1 MIDVRDLSIGNWVF
15 DGEHTK
21 FPMQITSLSEGYV
34 TLSFPSNE
42 GMDWEST
49 PDELEGI
56 PITEELLTKMGAKKV
71 TDIGWNVVE
80 SYSAG
85 VRTELRVIFFSESE
99 IDVKIRRETPHLEDM
114 IQSSSIHYLHELQNL
129 FWNITRQQL
138 KVKL

>member
-80 SYSAG
+80 SI
-85 VRTELRVIFFSESE
+85 VLV
-99 IDVKIRRETPHLEDM
+99 
-114 IQSSSIHYLHELQNL
+114 
-129 FWNITRQQL
+129 
-138 KVKL
+138 